1 MGKRDFSTS
10 RPGKAVAAEREI
22 RDAPLRN
29 DGSQSVAM
37 NFGDLLK
44 DTIHTLWAH
53 KLRTFLT
60 MFGITW
66 GIISITL
73 MVAAT
78 QGLRV
83 GLKRN
88 QETFGK
94 DIMIYFAGRTSLQ
107 AGGMR
112 AGRDIHFTED
122 EWATVLQQSPACKY
136 VIPEISNQV
145 PLRSRYNSGTLLV
158 VGSLPPFQIQ
168 RSIDIAAGHFY
179 NDADVAS
186 ANRVAFLGSDAKKQL
201 YGNREA
207 IGETIWLEAIPYT
220 VVGVMR
226 QKNQNSSYDGEDVR
240 KIFIPYSAIVRDFPN
255 KPPMPAHTID
265 HMLVVPN
272 SLAEHMDCKHEA
284 LASLGTIHHFDP
296 KDEDAVFVWDTIKN
310 AQANALIMDGMQY
323 FMGSV
328 GIITLCLGGLGVMN
342 VMLVA
347 VRERTR
353 EIGVRKALGATRSA
367 IVSQFFVETLII
379 AFLSGGVGMLIAY
392 GLCGLVDLLPMPP
405 VFAGLLPTWGSGV
418 LSFVLLSMI
427 AVGSALYPAN
437 RAAAVDPIEALRYE
451 AGG

>member
-1 MGKRDFSTS
+1 MSFS
-10 RPGKAVAAEREI
+10 
-22 RDAPLRN
+22 
-29 DGSQSVAM
+29 
-37 NFGDLLK
+37 DLLK
-44 DTIHTLWAH
+44 DTLETLWAH

-66 GIISITL
+66 GIVSITL

-88 QETFGK
+88 SETFGK
-94 DIMIYFAGRTSLQ
+94 DIMIIFAGRTSMQ

-112 AGRDIHFTED
+112 AGRAIHFNDDDYISMLAE
-122 EWATVLQQSPACKY
+122 SPACRY
-136 VIPEISNQV
+136 VLPEIGNEV
-145 PLRSRYNSGTLLV
+145 PLRSRYNSATLLV
-158 VGSLPPFQIQ
+158 VGSLPPFAEE
-168 RSIDIAAGHFY
+168 RSIDVAEGRFY
-179 NDADVAS
+179 NDEDQAN

-207 IGETIWLEAIPYT
+207 VGETIWLQDIPYT
-220 VVGVMR
+220 VIGVMR
-226 QKNQNSSYDGEDVR
+226 AKNQNSDYDGEDIR
-240 KIFIPYSAIVRDFPN
+240 KIYIPYSAIARDFPN
-255 KPPMPAHTID
+255 KPPAPEHTIS
-265 HMLVVPN
+265 HVIVVPQ

-284 LASLGTIHHFDP
+284 LAALASIHHFNP
-296 KDEDAVFVWDTIKN
+296 KDEDAASVWDTIKN
-310 AQANALIMDGMQY
+310 SEANAMIMNGMEY
-323 FMGSV
+323 FMGAV

-367 IVSQFFVETLII
+367 IVSQFFIETLII
-379 AFLSGGVGMLIAY
+379 AFLSGGVGMGIAY
-392 GLCGLVDLLPMPP
+392 GFCALVDLLPMPP
-405 VFAGLLPTWGSGV
+405 VFAGLLPTWQSGA
-418 LSFVLLSMI
+418 LSFALLSAI
-427 AVGSALYPAN
+427 AVGSALYPAS